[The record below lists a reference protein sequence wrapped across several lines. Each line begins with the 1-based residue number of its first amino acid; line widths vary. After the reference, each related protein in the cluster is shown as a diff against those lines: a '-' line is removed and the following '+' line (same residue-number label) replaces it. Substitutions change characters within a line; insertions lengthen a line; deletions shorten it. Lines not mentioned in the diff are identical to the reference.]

1 MRVLHVSDVMGGGV
15 LTSVIGMVEAT
26 PELDHHLFARSRSGH
41 DTGAD
46 PVERFGSVHVMPT
59 NPLAAV
65 VELRRVCREL
75 FPDVVH
81 AHSSVAGLMVRLVGV
96 DARVVYSPHCFA
108 FERRDL
114 TQVQRRMITAVERRL
129 AGRTD
134 MLLAVAPSELEVAAR
149 LGYRHLAYA
158 PNRAALEGVPVARHS
173 DQLRIVAVG
182 RICRQKDWRFF
193 LHVKRYAEQELGVTA
208 SWEWLGGGPERH
220 ERELER
226 AGVTV
231 SGWLEHNQVLRRLSR
246 AQVFLHTAAWE
257 AGPLSVLEAAA
268 VGLPLVLRGI
278 DALSSLELPGISDS
292 AVGLAHRIA
301 ELESADRWQAAQ
313 QRSIQLASRYSRE
326 VQRQRLLDAY
336 AHVCA
341 EHPEALHLGGQH
353 VEAVAIPAQRSVRWA
368 VGAGDERHG

>member
-15 LTSVIGMVEAT
+15 LTSVTGMVEAT
-26 PELDHHLFARSRSGH
+26 PEIDHHLFARSRGGH

-46 PVERFGSVHVMPT
+46 PTERFGSVHTMPA
-59 NPLAAV
+59 NSLSAV
-65 VELRRVCREL
+65 VELRRLCREL

-81 AHSSVAGLMVRLVGV
+81 AHSSVAGTMVRLAGV

-114 TQVQRRMITAVERRL
+114 TQVQRRLVTAVERRL

-134 MLLAVAPSELEVAAR
+134 MLIAVAPSELDIAAR

-173 DQLRIVAVG
+173 DRLRIVGVG

-193 LHVKRYAEQELGVTA
+193 LHVKRYVERELGVNA

-226 AGVTV
+226 AGVSV
-231 SGWLEHNQVLRRLSR
+231 SGWLEHGQVLRRLSR

-278 DALSSLELPGISDS
+278 ESLNSLELPGISDS

-313 QRSIQLASRYSRE
+313 QHSIQLASRYSRE
-326 VQRQRLLDAY
+326 VQGRRLLDAY

-341 EHPEALHLGGQH
+341 DLPEALHLGEQRTELP
-353 VEAVAIPAQRSVRWA
+353 VIPAQPVRWA
-368 VGAGDERHG
+368 VGAGDERHA